1 MTQRTLALLWTIER
15 TFGRNPTTKGK
26 NGNSVVINRET
37 SNNEDKSEFKDERE
51 ATRTQSEP
59 RRPNTLR

>member
-15 TFGRNPTTKGK
+15 TFGGNPTTKEK
-26 NGNSVVINRET
+26 KGNSVVINRET
-37 SNNEDKSEFKDERE
+37 SNNGDKGEFKYERE